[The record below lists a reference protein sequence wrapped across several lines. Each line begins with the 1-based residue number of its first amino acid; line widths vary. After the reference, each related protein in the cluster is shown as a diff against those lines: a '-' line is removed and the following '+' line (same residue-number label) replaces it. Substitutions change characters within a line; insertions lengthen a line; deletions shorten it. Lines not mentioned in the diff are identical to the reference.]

1 MGYVSFAVSVTSA
14 LQERE
19 MAQQRV
25 EELNAQHEAARQSL
39 LQEVRSCQEEKERFV
54 QSKEAEVEQALS
66 QTGEEVRRLAEQLQC
81 SNAKVVEKESALRL
95 VLKEKEAL
103 EKRWEVEARQQEE
116 GLKSK
121 ESELQNLT
129 AKMEE
134 LKRYVS
140 SKSVTFRDR
149 SILL

>member
-1 MGYVSFAVSVTSA
+1 MSFAVSVTCA

-19 MAQQRV
+19 VAQQRV
-25 EELNAQHEAARQSL
+25 EELNSQHEAARQSL
-39 LQEVRSCQEEKERFV
+39 LQEVRRCQEEKERFV

-66 QTGEEVRRLAEQLQC
+66 QTGEEVRRLAEQLEC
-81 SNAKVVEKESALRL
+81 SDAKVVEKESALRL

-140 SKSVTFRDR
+140 SKSVTFWDR